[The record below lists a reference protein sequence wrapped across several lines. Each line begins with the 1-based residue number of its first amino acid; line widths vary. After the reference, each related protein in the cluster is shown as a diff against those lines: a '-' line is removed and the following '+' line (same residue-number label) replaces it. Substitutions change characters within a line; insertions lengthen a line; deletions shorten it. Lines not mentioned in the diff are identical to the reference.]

1 MSPARRFVAAAAG
14 GAVLCLVVLLSRV
27 PWQPSTGTKAELRVS
42 LRRPVVATEQ
52 CRPPT
57 EDEVRGIPP
66 HMRPLEVCSGD
77 VVPFTLRVVLDGDTL
92 ARHPVRPSGGRR
104 GRTLSVFETYS
115 LRPGAHEVEVA
126 FWPDSSAVELPTGL
140 ALALRASLSLSGG
153 EVALVT
159 QGEDGGLVVR

>member
-1 MSPARRFVAAAAG
+1 MLF
-14 GAVLCLVVLLSRV
+14 LVVLLSRV
-27 PWQPSTGTKAELRVS
+27 PWQPSAGAKAELRVS

-77 VVPFTLRVVLDGDTL
+77 VVPFTLRVLLDGDTL
-92 ARHPVRPSGGRR
+92 ASRPVRPSGGGR
-104 GRTLSVFETYS
+104 GRTMSVFETYS
-115 LRPGAHEVEVA
+115 LRPGAHDVEVA
-126 FWPDSSAVELPTGL
+126 FWPDSSAADLPAGL
-140 ALALRASLSLSGG
+140 ALALRARLSLSGG

-159 QGEDGGLVVR
+159 HGEDGGLVLR